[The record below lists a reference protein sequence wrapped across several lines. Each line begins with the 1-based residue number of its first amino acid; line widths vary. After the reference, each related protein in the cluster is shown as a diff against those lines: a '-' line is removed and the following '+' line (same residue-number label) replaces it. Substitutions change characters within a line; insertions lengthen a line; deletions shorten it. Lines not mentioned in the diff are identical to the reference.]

1 MEKLEL
7 IILTHFYIFQKHRNS
22 DFCGFFAHKD
32 LEKKKKK
39 KDSGKIAVQF
49 QHINILYE

>member
-22 DFCGFFAHKD
+22 EFCGFFAHKD
-32 LEKKKKK
+32 LEKKKEKGQWQNCCTISTYK
-39 KDSGKIAVQF
+39 YTV
-49 QHINILYE
+49 